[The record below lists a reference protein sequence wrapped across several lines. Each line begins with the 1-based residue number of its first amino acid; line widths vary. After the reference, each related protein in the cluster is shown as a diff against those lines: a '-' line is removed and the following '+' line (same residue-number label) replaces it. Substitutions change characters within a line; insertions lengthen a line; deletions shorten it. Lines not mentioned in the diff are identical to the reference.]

1 MRELV
6 TTLLDT
12 AGLLL
17 IAAGVCALL
26 LPWIGWGALLFAG
39 VVVLA
44 GSWLAARQGRPVP
57 DRRGER

>member
-1 MRELV
+1 VRELV

-17 IAAGVCALL
+17 LAAGTTGACW
-26 LPWIGWGALLFAG
+26 PYIGPASLAPGG

-44 GSWLAARQGRPVP
+44 GSWLAS
-57 DRRGER
+57 RGAKS

>member
-17 IAAGVCALL
+17 LAAGVAGGLWTYIGPWALC
-26 LPWIGWGALLFAG
+26 PGG

-44 GSWLAARQGRPVP
+44 GSWVAAWQRPSP
-57 DRRGER
+57 